1 MPIFGNKKGSNMRV
15 EVMQHFGLT
24 VAFNQAGYHE
34 TDHHK
39 ELIRDIRGA
48 IGEGRLIAVCGVVGS
63 GKTVLMRRLQQ
74 ALEEEKKVTVSK
86 SLAIEKQSIKLATL
100 IAALFYDLSTDKQV
114 QIPKQGERR
123 ERQLQE
129 LVKKG
134 KRPIV
139 LFVDEAH
146 DLNGH
151 TLTGLK
157 RLIELVEDGGGRLSV
172 VLAGHPKLRND
183 LRRPTMEEIGS
194 RTDVFSLDGIAGAQR
209 EYINWLLSTCSAGKV
224 QANEMLTP
232 DAIDVLASRLRTPL
246 QIQLHLSLALEAGYQ
261 TGELPVTAGVV
272 ESVLS
277 RQIDDLE
284 PTLTRHGYRTKD
296 LVELFDAKTAEVKA
310 LFNNTLEPARATE
323 LREKMLRAGLPI

>member
-1 MPIFGNKKGSNMRV
+1 MK
-15 EVMQHFGLT
+15 
-24 VAFNQAGYHE
+24 
-34 TDHHK
+34 
-39 ELIRDIRGA
+39 DIRGA

-63 GKTVLMRRLQQ
+63 GKTVLLRRLQQ
-74 ALEEEKKVTVSK
+74 ALDEEKKVTVSK

-100 IAALFYDLSTDKQV
+100 ISALFYDLSADKQV

-157 RLIELVEDGGGRLSV
+157 RLMELVEDGGGLLSV

-183 LRRPTMEEIGS
+183 LRRPTMEEIGY

-209 EYINWLLSTCSAGKV
+209 EYIKWLLATCSGGQIETNAI
-224 QANEMLTP
+224 LTE
-232 DAIDVLASRLRTPL
+232 DAIDVLASKLRTPL
-246 QIQLHLSLALEAGYQ
+246 QVQLHLSLALEAAYQ
-261 TGELPVTAGVV
+261 AGEQPVTASVV

-284 PTLTRHGYRTKD
+284 PTLTRRGYRTKD
-296 LVELFDAKTAEVKA
+296 LVELFDAKATEIKA
-310 LFNNTLEPARATE
+310 MFNNTLEPTRSTE